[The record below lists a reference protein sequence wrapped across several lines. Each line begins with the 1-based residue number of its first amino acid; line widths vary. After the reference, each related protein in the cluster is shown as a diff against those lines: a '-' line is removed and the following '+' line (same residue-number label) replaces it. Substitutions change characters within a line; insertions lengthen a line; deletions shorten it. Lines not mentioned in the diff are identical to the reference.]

1 MSRSCLEDIITVD
14 LLKATVLAGVS
25 TLLEDGTEFD
35 DSLWDRAIKY
45 AIAHEESALDI
56 LMRERTILGER
67 QEHTEDFDYNWIR
80 FHTGRVPVQRVTGFR
95 GNYGN
100 ITPIVYPEDWIQ
112 ISSAYTGYL
121 SLVPTA
127 TSPANGILGGQE
139 GIRLELIYGAHS
151 NVPDWYRYDYVAGF
165 PCYKGSLT
173 IPAGESEVSFEFPNG
188 PLHADFEPEVF
199 SISDAN
205 IVEVSNSNEAI
216 VFGTAD
222 GDPVLV
228 DTTFDYLI
236 HTIPQD
242 LIHVVLLRAAQ
253 LGLAVAGDLILGAGI
268 AGFSRSMDGLV
279 EAIQS
284 TSSPTNS
291 GYGARILQ
299 YEREASQIEAMLKAK
314 FRGSSFF
321 AL

>member
-14 LLKATVLAGVS
+14 LLKNTVLAGVS
-25 TLLEDGTEFD
+25 TLLEDGTQFD
-35 DSLWDRAIKY
+35 DSLWERAIKY
-45 AIAHEESALDI
+45 AIAHEESTLDI
-56 LMRERTILGER
+56 ALRERTVLGER
-67 QEHTEDFDYNWIR
+67 QEHTADYDYNWIR
-80 FHTGRVPVQRVTGFR
+80 FHTGKVPVQRITGFR

-100 ITPIVYPEDWIQ
+100 LTPIVYPVEWVQ

-127 TSPANGILGGQE
+127 SSPVSGIQGDQG
-139 GIRLELIYGAHS
+139 GIRLELLYGARS
-151 NVPDWYRYDYVAGF
+151 NVPDWYRYDYVVGF

-173 IPAGESEVSFEFPNG
+173 IPAGESEVTFTFPN
-188 PLHADFEPEVF
+188 PLHADFEPETYT
-199 SISDAN
+199 ISDPN
-205 IVEVSNSNEAI
+205 IVEVSVSNEAI

-222 GDPVLV
+222 GEAVLA

-242 LIHVVLLRAAQ
+242 LIHVILLRAAQ
-253 LGLAVAGDLILGAGI
+253 LGLGVAGDLILGAGI

-284 TSSPTNS
+284 TASPTNS

-299 YEREASQIEAMLKAK
+299 YEREAGQIEAMLKGR
-314 FRGSSFF
+314 FRGSNIF
-321 AL
+321 AV